1 MKNTATFHFDAP
13 LHFFLKEEMKRD
25 NYSYS
30 FDGTPTVKDTIEAQG
45 VPHVEVEWIQVN
57 GEFVDFSY
65 RLKDGDEIHVFSLEA
80 DILQPCIL
88 REKIDNYRF
97 MIDFNVRK
105 MAKYLRMYG
114 FDVITDEGVP
124 DKEIAEI
131 AAAENRIV
139 ISRDLGLLK
148 RKIVKYGYFPRK
160 DNIEDQVLEVISHFG
175 LLPLY
180 QPFTLCLE
188 CNGKIS
194 QVEKQTILPL
204 ITEGIAT
211 DYEEF
216 YQCEKCEKIYWKGSH
231 YQRMA
236 RNMEELKQKSK
247 R

>member
-1 MKNTATFHFDAP
+1 MKNTANFYFHTA
-13 LHFFLKEEMKRD
+13 LHFFLKEEMKTEK
-25 NYSYS
+25 YAYS
-30 FDGTPTVKDTIEAQG
+30 FEGNAAVKDAIEAQG

-57 GEFVDFSY
+57 GEWVDFSY
-65 RLKDGDEIHVFSLEA
+65 RLQNGDEVKIFPLEA
-80 DILQPCIL
+80 NLSQPCIL

-148 RKIVKYGYFPRK
+148 RKIVTYGYFPRK
-160 DNIEDQVLEVISHFG
+160 DKIEEQVVETLSHFS
-175 LLPLY
+175 LLSHI

-188 CNGKIS
+188 CNGKIKK
-194 QVEKQTILPL
+194 VEKKQLLILRIPVL
-204 ITEGIAT
+204 L
-211 DYEEF
+211 F
-216 YQCEKCEKIYWKGSH
+216 
-231 YQRMA
+231 
-236 RNMEELKQKSK
+236 LL
-247 R
+247 